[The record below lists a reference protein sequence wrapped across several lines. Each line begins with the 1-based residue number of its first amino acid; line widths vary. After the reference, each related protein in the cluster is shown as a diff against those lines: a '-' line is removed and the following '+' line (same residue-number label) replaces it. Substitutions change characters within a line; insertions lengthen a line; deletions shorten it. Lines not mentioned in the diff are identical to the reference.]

1 MSSKYILNVI
11 LQTRRILYK
20 TSDTYFANVSPF
32 MTYSIKMTIL
42 FHGRS
47 FSGMN
52 KCANEILCSNEA
64 VIAVSHK
71 YKAHIK
77 LRNKKSHTHTSD

>member
-11 LQTRRILYK
+11 LETRCILYK
-20 TSDTYFANVSPF
+20 TNDTYFANVSPF
-32 MTYSIKMTIL
+32 TIYSIKMTR
-42 FHGRS
+42 RS

-52 KCANEILCSNEA
+52 KCANEILCFNEA
-64 VIAVSHK
+64 VIAISHR

>member
-1 MSSKYILNVI
+1 
-11 LQTRRILYK
+11 
-20 TSDTYFANVSPF
+20 